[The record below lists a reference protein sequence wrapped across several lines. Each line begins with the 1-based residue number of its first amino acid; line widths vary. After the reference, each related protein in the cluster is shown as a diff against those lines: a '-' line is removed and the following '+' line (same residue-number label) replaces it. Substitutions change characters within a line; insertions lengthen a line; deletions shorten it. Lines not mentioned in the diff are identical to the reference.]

1 MNKTIKILACAA
13 ILGSAILTG
22 CEKNSLNSR
31 KGEVIRFSAV
41 SEGAPST
48 KTAYGNDV
56 DNYQMINW
64 SVNDTIRIWSD
75 NALHR
80 YGDNQ
85 HWADYYTTGSTA
97 DGHKSTA
104 TLAAE
109 QLFNTD
115 NDNPNNSANGLVWG
129 DETTCQFWGIY
140 PSKKDGR
147 ITIDADGAVTA
158 TLPST
163 FTLSTSGT
171 KTDNSISYK
180 VCAPDMNYAFMTAYN
195 KVENAPAKV
204 NLEFNPAFTAFEIYL
219 SSSEDETDGGFS
231 VNSLTLTATG
241 SSDYLSGPFTIT
253 AGNLSTATAAEGA
266 QKSVSVTFNSAVA
279 ITPTTGIDV
288 TFFTMPITNTGAIVL
303 QVATTE
309 GTATLRFTKKN
320 SSNAYEFEAGQ
331 KYRIHLLKLGGRWR
345 IVFGGDDMDVEPWEQ
360 SSTGLIVE

>member
-104 TLAAE
+104 TLSAE
-109 QLFNTD
+109 QLYNTA

-158 TLPST
+158 TLPSS
-163 FTLSTSGT
+163 FTLTTSGT

-219 SSSEDETDGGFS
+219 SSSDEDFS
-231 VNSLTLTATG
+231 VKSIALQGTN
-241 SSDYLSGPFTIT
+241 LSGTYTMT
-253 AGNLSTATAAEGA
+253 AGDLSTVAATSGSNA
-266 QKSVSVTFNSAVA
+266 VTYSNEDSPVAV
-279 ITPTTGIDV
+279 TPTSGLNV
-288 TFFTMPITNTGAIVL
+288 TFFTIPVTNTGMISLRV
-303 QVATTE
+303 VTTE
-309 GTATLRFTKKN
+309 GPAVLKFTQKN
-320 SSNAYEFEAGQ
+320 SSAAYAFQAGT
-331 KYRIHLLKLGGRWR
+331 KYRIHLLKMGGRWQ
-345 IVFGGDDMDVEPWEQ
+345 ILFGDDMTVEPWDDTATGDG
-360 SSTGLIVE
+360 STDIIVE